1 MSKEDIVK
9 YGLLIYGMREAWEK
23 VSEEERLC
31 PRVFA
36 PLTPPSDS
44 DITVGDD
51 D

>member
-1 MSKEDIVK
+1 MK

-36 PLTPPSDS
+36 PLTRRSYS
-44 DITVGDD
+44 DITVRDD
-51 D
+51 G